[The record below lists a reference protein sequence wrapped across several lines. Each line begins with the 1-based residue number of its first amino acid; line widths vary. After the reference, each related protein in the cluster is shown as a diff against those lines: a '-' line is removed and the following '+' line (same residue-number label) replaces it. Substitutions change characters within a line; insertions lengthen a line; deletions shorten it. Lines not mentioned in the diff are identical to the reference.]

1 MGCLAALAWFYRDA
15 VSSETGGGA
24 VTEFGEV
31 ESAGKEGRRAVESSE
46 NPVIPLLLR
55 FDDYRP
61 FAVVHAYYLASEGH
75 YLDGET
81 FLMLLQDPVPR
92 VIWPDKPKV
101 PVVLSEIMARLLQ
114 EGGASPLTIPGEFYV
129 NFGDEGAF

>member
-75 YLDGET
+75 YLDGDT
-81 FLMLLQDPVPR
+81 FLMLLQNPVPR
-92 VIWPDKPKV
+92 IIWPHTPKV
-101 PVVLSEIMARLLQ
+101 PVRSSQIIWRLL
-114 EGGASPLTIPGEFYV
+114 PGEVALPRPIPVEV
-129 NFGDEGAF
+129 NRSC